1 LPVFTRLEREYEIAM
16 RRAGAATLRRMRW
29 LLLVIA
35 IAACGPAKSKG
46 PAWPA
51 ASTTAE
57 DGGESIAPRPSAT
70 YAAAVE
76 RSADV
81 EEDKPAETTSATAA
95 PASEDKPATTPTMS
109 QPTSAEDVFQAEEII
124 IEVED

>member
-1 LPVFTRLEREYEIAM
+1 M
-16 RRAGAATLRRMRW
+16 RRMRR
-29 LLLVIA
+29 LVLVVA
-35 IAACGPAKSKG
+35 IAACGPARSKG

-51 ASTTAE
+51 PSTTAE

-81 EEDKPAETTSATAA
+81 AEEKPAETSAASSAA
-95 PASEDKPATTPTMS
+95 PAADDKPATTPTMS
-109 QPTSAEDVFQAEEII
+109 QPTSSEDVFQAEEII
-124 IEVED
+124 IEIED